1 MLWEEPSSMG
11 RRDFQSTVAD
21 ALPRIIQDQAKNSI
35 GSIKFTRKDKKT
47 IGKVYLRA
55 GAIYAIETNNYSP
68 NIVSRIVTNE
78 FISESNRDQIIAKF
92 AKDLTNT
99 AVVDFALKY
108 QLFPEKPLTTYIKDY
123 FFDAFDELVS
133 WTEVNAEWRSNE
145 EAPNNVLRVSN
156 ANPKEVLEVLVK
168 RKKHLENV
176 ISPQWSTHPRDIDSL
191 TYTINEEYK
200 DSEGNLV
207 YEEPDYTKLS
217 LITIALEQNLTIGY
231 AASYLGL
238 SRFNTRVAI
247 YNLWE
252 AGVVDI
258 IHPTTLRYSNRTE
271 EDIKRATTVRT
282 SASNVTPDP
291 APVISTTEPQVEETV
306 SYGNEE
312 DYASTQTSPVEELQ
326 IIEQPSVNYDETE
339 ENIPNRE
346 YQVNDYSLPE
356 ELNASADPIEGTQ
369 YPELSSVQ
377 TTIKEHQMTESTHTS
392 GSSRLREM
400 VQQIKQELAALEV
413 AIENAKKVVEG
424 RQAYVKTLHD
434 ERTMFVNKLQDLDN
448 KIKQENSSIE
458 SAKTELEKLTQEY
471 QESKSLLS

>member
-1 MLWEEPSSMG
+1 MG

-55 GAIYAIETNNYSP
+55 GAIYAVELNNYSP

-78 FISESNRDQIIAKF
+78 FISESNRNQIIAKF
-92 AKDLTNT
+92 SNDLTNT
-99 AVVDFALKY
+99 GVVDFVLKY

-123 FFDAFDELVS
+123 FFDALDELVS

-145 EAPNNVLRVSN
+145 EPPANVLRVSN

-168 RKKHLENV
+168 RKKHLENI
-176 ISPQWSTHPRDIDSL
+176 ISPQWSTHPRDINEL
-191 TYTINEEYK
+191 TYTINDEYK

-217 LITIALEQNLTIGY
+217 LITIALEQDLTIGY

-238 SRFNTRVAI
+238 SRFNTKVAI

-258 IHPTTLRYSNRTE
+258 IHPTALRYSNRTE
-271 EDIKRATTVRT
+271 EDIKKANTVRT
-282 SASNVTPDP
+282 SPSNISAPPASQSSLPSIQKETHEPILEQEYSNVQSSKIDEKPVNSIS
-291 APVISTTEPQVEETV
+291 PVIYDKAEEPNLGEEY
-306 SYGNEE
+306 SE
-312 DYASTQTSPVEELQ
+312 
-326 IIEQPSVNYDETE
+326 
-339 ENIPNRE
+339 
-346 YQVNDYSLPE
+346 NDYSLPE
-356 ELNASADPIEGTQ
+356 EFTSVLEPIEETQ

-377 TTIKEHQMTESTHTS
+377 TTIKEQQMTDTTHTS
-392 GSSRLREM
+392 ASSRLREM

-413 AIENAKKVVEG
+413 AIDNAKKVVEG
-424 RQAYVKTLHD
+424 KQAYVKTLHD

-448 KIKQENSSIE
+448 RIKQENSSIE
-458 SAKTELEKLTQEY
+458 SAKTELDRLTKEY
-471 QESKSLLS
+471 QESKNLLS

>member
-1 MLWEEPSSMG
+1 MG

-55 GAIYAIETNNYSP
+55 GAIYAVELNNYSP

-78 FISESNRDQIIAKF
+78 FISESNRNQIIAKF
-92 AKDLTNT
+92 SNDLTNT
-99 AVVDFALKY
+99 GVVDFVLKY

-123 FFDAFDELVS
+123 FFDALDELVS

-145 EAPNNVLRVSN
+145 EPPANVLRVSN

-168 RKKHLENV
+168 RKKHLENI
-176 ISPQWSTHPRDIDSL
+176 ISPQWSTHPRDINEL
-191 TYTINEEYK
+191 TYTINDEYK
-200 DSEGNLV
+200 DSEGNLI

-217 LITIALEQNLTIGY
+217 LITIALEQDLTIGY

-238 SRFNTRVAI
+238 SRFNTKVAI

-258 IHPTTLRYSNRTE
+258 IHPTALRYSNRTE
-271 EDIKRATTVRT
+271 EDIKKANTVRT
-282 SASNVTPDP
+282 SPSNISAPPASQSSLPSIEKETPEPILEQEYSNVQPSKIDETPVNSVS
-291 APVISTTEPQVEETV
+291 PVI
-306 SYGNEE
+306 
-312 DYASTQTSPVEELQ
+312 
-326 IIEQPSVNYDETE
+326 YDEAE
-339 ENIPNRE
+339 EHNLGEE
-346 YQVNDYSLPE
+346 YENDYSLPE
-356 ELNASADPIEGTQ
+356 EFTSVLEPIEETQ

-377 TTIKEHQMTESTHTS
+377 TTIKEQQMTDTTHTS
-392 GSSRLREM
+392 ASSRLREM

-413 AIENAKKVVEG
+413 AIDNAKKVVEG
-424 RQAYVKTLHD
+424 KQAYVKTLHD

-448 KIKQENSSIE
+448 RIKQENSSIE
-458 SAKTELEKLTQEY
+458 SAKTELDRLTKEY
-471 QESKSLLS
+471 QESKNLLS

>member
-1 MLWEEPSSMG
+1 MG

-55 GAIYAIETNNYSP
+55 GAIYAVELNNYSP

-78 FISESNRDQIIAKF
+78 FISESNRNQIIAKF
-92 AKDLTNT
+92 SNDLTNT
-99 AVVDFALKY
+99 GVVDFALKY

-123 FFDAFDELVS
+123 FFDALDELVS

-145 EAPNNVLRVSN
+145 EPPANVLRVSN

-168 RKKHLENV
+168 RKKHLENI
-176 ISPQWSTHPRDIDSL
+176 ISPQWSTHPRDIDEL
-191 TYTINEEYK
+191 TYTINDEYK

-217 LITIALEQNLTIGY
+217 LITIALEQDLTIGY

-238 SRFNTRVAI
+238 SRFNTKVAI

-271 EDIKRATTVRT
+271 EDIKRANTVRT
-282 SASNVTPDP
+282 SPSNISTPVSQSSLPSIEKEPTEVILKPEFDNSQSSNIDEISVNSP
-291 APVISTTEPQVEETV
+291 SPVIYDEEEPNSVEEYV
-306 SYGNEE
+306 K
-312 DYASTQTSPVEELQ
+312 
-326 IIEQPSVNYDETE
+326 
-339 ENIPNRE
+339 
-346 YQVNDYSLPE
+346 NDYSLPE
-356 ELNASADPIEGTQ
+356 EFTSALEPIEETQ

-377 TTIKEHQMTESTHTS
+377 TTIKEQQMTDTTHTS
-392 GSSRLREM
+392 ASSRLREM

-413 AIENAKKVVEG
+413 AIDNAKKVVEG
-424 RQAYVKTLHD
+424 KQAYVKTLHD

-448 KIKQENSSIE
+448 RIKQENSSIE
-458 SAKTELEKLTQEY
+458 SAKTELDRLTKEY